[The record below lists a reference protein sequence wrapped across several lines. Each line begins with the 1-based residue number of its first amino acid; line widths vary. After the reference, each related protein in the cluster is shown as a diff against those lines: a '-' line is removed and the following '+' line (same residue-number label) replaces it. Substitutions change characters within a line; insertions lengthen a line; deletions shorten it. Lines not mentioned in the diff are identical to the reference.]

1 MEKMKIIK
9 PKTLII
15 LSVIAAILSVVQSLT
30 GMELY
35 LAGTQWMLLAI
46 IFGAYAIYVK
56 RG

>member
-1 MEKMKIIK
+1 VEKMKIIK

>member
-1 MEKMKIIK
+1 MKIIK

-30 GMELY
+30 GAELY